1 MQFWNF
7 PQFCNMTKEWLLR
20 CFEKELP
27 GEAAHAPYMRYR
39 QQFEKSYAKKQRRPA
54 AVAIHLYPQN
64 SAWHFILIERSTYN
78 GQHSGQMAFPGGKP
92 DPTDP
97 NLEHTARRESLEEIG
112 ITIDQGQHIGTLSN
126 VWIPVSGFEVS
137 PYVFLHD
144 KAPLLQ
150 PDPREVQEIIS
161 VSVSDLIADSSL
173 TSKDIEIP
181 GGQILEAHPCFLL
194 NQKIV
199 WGATALMLNE
209 LRMLLGES

>member
-1 MQFWNF
+1 M
-7 PQFCNMTKEWLLR
+7 ERDWLLR

-27 GEAAHAPYMRYR
+27 GEAAHAPYKRYR
-39 QQFEKSYAKKQRRPA
+39 QQFETSNAKQIRRPA

-97 NLEHTARRESLEEIG
+97 HLEFTARRESLEEIG
-112 ITIDQGQHIGTLSN
+112 IPTDQGQHLKTLSK

-137 PYVFLHD
+137 PYVFLHEQ
-144 KAPLLQ
+144 APLLQ

-194 NQKIV
+194 NNKIV

-209 LRMLLGES
+209 VRMLLGE

>member
-1 MQFWNF
+1 M
-7 PQFCNMTKEWLLR
+7 ERDWLLR

-27 GEAAHAPYMRYR
+27 GEAAHAPYKRYR
-39 QQFEKSYAKKQRRPA
+39 QQFETSNAEQPRRPA
-54 AVAIHLYPQN
+54 AVAIHLYPQH

-97 NLEHTARRESLEEIG
+97 HLEYTARRESLEEIG
-112 ITIDQGQHIGTLSN
+112 IPINQGQHIGTLSN

-144 KAPLLQ
+144 EAPLLQ
-150 PDPREVQEIIS
+150 PDPREVQHIEE
-161 VSVSDLIADSSL
+161 VALKDLLNDSSL
-173 TSKDIEIP
+173 TLKDIEIP

-194 NQKIV
+194 NNKIV

-209 LRMLLGES
+209 VRMLLGE

>member
-1 MQFWNF
+1 M
-7 PQFCNMTKEWLLR
+7 KRDWLLS

-27 GEAAHAPYMRYR
+27 GEAAHAPYKRYR
-39 QQFEKSYAKKQRRPA
+39 QQFETSNAKQTRRPA

-97 NLEHTARRESLEEIG
+97 HLEFTARRESLEEIG
-112 ITIDQGQHIGTLSN
+112 IPIDQGQHLKTLSK

-137 PYVFLHD
+137 PYVFLHEQ
-144 KAPLLQ
+144 APLLQ

-181 GGQILEAHPCFLL
+181 GGQVLEAHPCFLL
-194 NQKIV
+194 NNKIV

-209 LRMLLGES
+209 VRMLLGE

>member
-1 MQFWNF
+1 M
-7 PQFCNMTKEWLLR
+7 KRDWLLR

-27 GEAAHAPYMRYR
+27 GEAAHTPYKRYR
-39 QQFEKSYAKKQRRPA
+39 QQIETSNAEQPRRPA

-92 DPTDP
+92 EPTDP
-97 NLEHTARRESLEEIG
+97 HLEFTARRESLEEIG
-112 ITIDQGQHIGTLSN
+112 IPIDQGQHLKTLSK

-137 PYVFLHD
+137 PYVFLHEQ
-144 KAPLLQ
+144 APLLQ

-194 NQKIV
+194 NNKIV

-209 LRMLLGES
+209 VRMLLGE

>member
-1 MQFWNF
+1 M
-7 PQFCNMTKEWLLR
+7 KRDWLLR

-27 GEAAHAPYMRYR
+27 GEAAHTPYKRYR
-39 QQFEKSYAKKQRRPA
+39 QQFETSNAEQPRRPA

-92 DPTDP
+92 EPTDP
-97 NLEHTARRESLEEIG
+97 HLEFTARRESLEEIG
-112 ITIDQGQHIGTLSN
+112 IPTDQGQHLKTLSK

-137 PYVFLHD
+137 PYVFLHEQ
-144 KAPLLQ
+144 APLLQ

-181 GGQILEAHPCFLL
+181 GGQVLEAHPCFLL
-194 NQKIV
+194 NNKIV

-209 LRMLLGES
+209 VRMLLGE

>member
-1 MQFWNF
+1 M
-7 PQFCNMTKEWLLR
+7 ERDWLLR

-27 GEAAHAPYMRYR
+27 GEAAHAPYKRYR
-39 QQFEKSYAKKQRRPA
+39 QQFETSNAEQPRRPA

-97 NLEHTARRESLEEIG
+97 HLEFTARRESLEEIG
-112 ITIDQGQHIGTLSN
+112 IPTDQGQHLKTLSK

-137 PYVFLHD
+137 PFVFLHEQ
-144 KAPLLQ
+144 APLLQ
-150 PDPREVQEIIS
+150 PDPREVQQIE
-161 VSVSDLIADSSL
+161 VVALQDLLTDSSL
-173 TSKDIEIP
+173 ISKDIEIP
-181 GGQILEAHPCFLL
+181 GGQVLEAHPCFLL
-194 NQKIV
+194 NNKIV

-209 LRMLLGES
+209 VRMLLMS

>member
-1 MQFWNF
+1 M
-7 PQFCNMTKEWLLR
+7 KRDWLLS

-27 GEAAHAPYMRYR
+27 GEAAHAPYKRYR
-39 QQFEKSYAKKQRRPA
+39 QQFEAINAKQIRRPA

-97 NLEHTARRESLEEIG
+97 HLEFTARRESLEEIG
-112 ITIDQGQHIGTLSN
+112 IPIDQGQHLKTLSK

-137 PYVFLHD
+137 PYVFLHEQ
-144 KAPLLQ
+144 APLLQ

-161 VSVSDLIADSSL
+161 VPVSDLIADSSL

-181 GGQILEAHPCFLL
+181 GGQVLEAHPCFLL
-194 NQKIV
+194 NNKIV

-209 LRMLLGES
+209 VRMLLMA

>member
-1 MQFWNF
+1 M
-7 PQFCNMTKEWLLR
+7 KRDWLLS

-27 GEAAHAPYMRYR
+27 GEAAHAPYKRYR
-39 QQFEKSYAKKQRRPA
+39 QQFEASNAKQTRRPA

-97 NLEHTARRESLEEIG
+97 HLEFTARRESLEEIG
-112 ITIDQGQHIGTLSN
+112 IPIDQGQHLKTLSK

-137 PYVFLHD
+137 PYVFLHEQ
-144 KAPLLQ
+144 APLLQ

-161 VSVSDLIADSSL
+161 VSVSDLLADSSL
-173 TSKDIEIP
+173 TSKNIEIP
-181 GGQILEAHPCFLL
+181 GGQMLEAHPCFLL
-194 NQKIV
+194 NNKIV

-209 LRMLLGES
+209 VRMLLGE

>member
-1 MQFWNF
+1 M
-7 PQFCNMTKEWLLR
+7 KRDWLLS

-27 GEAAHAPYMRYR
+27 GEAAHAPYKRYR
-39 QQFEKSYAKKQRRPA
+39 QQFEANHTEQTRRPA

-64 SAWHFILIERSTYN
+64 SAWHFILIERSIYN

-97 NLEHTARRESLEEIG
+97 HLEFTARRESLEEIG
-112 ITIDQGQHIGTLSN
+112 IPIDRGQHLKTLSK

-137 PYVFLHD
+137 PYVFLHEQ
-144 KAPLLQ
+144 APLLQ

-181 GGQILEAHPCFLL
+181 GGQVLEAHPCFLL
-194 NQKIV
+194 NNKIV

-209 LRMLLGES
+209 VRMLLRE

>member
-1 MQFWNF
+1 
-7 PQFCNMTKEWLLR
+7 MTKEWLLR

-27 GEAAHAPYMRYR
+27 GEAAHAPYKRYR

-54 AVAIHLYPQN
+54 AVAIHLYLKN
-64 SAWHFILIERSTYN
+64 AAWHFILIERSTYN

-112 ITIDQGQHIGTLSN
+112 ITINQGQHIGTLSN

-144 KAPLLQ
+144 EAPLLQ
-150 PDPREVQEIIS
+150 PDPREVQHIEE
-161 VSVSDLIADSSL
+161 VALQDLLSDSSL
-173 TSKDIEIP
+173 TLKDIEIP
-181 GGQILEAHPCFLL
+181 GGKVLEAHPCFLL
-194 NQKIV
+194 NNKIV

-209 LRMLLGES
+209 VRMLLGES

>member
-1 MQFWNF
+1 MK
-7 PQFCNMTKEWLLR
+7 KEWLVA

-27 GEAAHAPYMRYR
+27 GDAAHAPYKRYR
-39 QQFEKSYAKKQRRPA
+39 QQFETSNAEQLRRPA

-78 GQHSGQMAFPGGKP
+78 GQHSGQIAFPGGKP

-97 NLEHTARRESLEEIG
+97 HLEFTARRESLEEIG
-112 ITIDQGQHIGTLSN
+112 IPINQGQHIGTLSN

-144 KAPLLQ
+144 EALLLQ
-150 PDPREVQEIIS
+150 PDPREVKQIE
-161 VSVSDLIADSSL
+161 VVALQDLLANSSL
-173 TSKDIEIP
+173 ISKDIEIP

-209 LRMLLGES
+209 VRMLLGE

>member
-1 MQFWNF
+1 M
-7 PQFCNMTKEWLLR
+7 ERDWLLR

-27 GEAAHAPYMRYR
+27 GEAAHAPYKSYR
-39 QQFEKSYAKKQRRPA
+39 RQFETSNAEQPRRPA

-97 NLEHTARRESLEEIG
+97 HLEFTARRESLEEIG
-112 ITIDQGQHIGTLSN
+112 IPTDQGQHLKTLSK

-137 PYVFLHD
+137 PFVFLHEQ
-144 KAPLLQ
+144 APLLQ

-161 VSVSDLIADSSL
+161 VSVSDLLADSSL

-194 NQKIV
+194 NNKIV

-209 LRMLLGES
+209 VRMLLGE